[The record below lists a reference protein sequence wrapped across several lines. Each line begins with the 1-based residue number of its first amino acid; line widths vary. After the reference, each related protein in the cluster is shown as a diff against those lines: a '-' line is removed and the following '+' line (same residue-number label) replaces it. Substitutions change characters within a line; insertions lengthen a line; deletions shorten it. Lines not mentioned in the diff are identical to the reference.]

1 MTVCIESESN
11 IQKCASGFP
20 EPRFPSEVRYFFDM
34 SSGMSGKGRK
44 VEAHWKTKTHHCS
57 PDPQGDAST
66 GVLCADFSTPG
77 RPKFTFCCVPLMKCM
92 PRMATASAFCLFW
105 IFFLFFLGNGEK
117 QDFSVLSVLPESCS
131 QKCKTG
137 WISSPWQLVLD
148 FSLGTLPV
156 LSQFLK
162 LRLSS
167 CKVTLLIPSELM
179 CGFIIHVL

>member
-1 MTVCIESESN
+1 MNSLILIGSYTKMTVCIESESN

-34 SSGMSGKGRK
+34 PSGMSGKGRK
-44 VEAHWKTKTHHCS
+44 VGAHWKTKTHHCS

-105 IFFLFFLGNGEK
+105 MSFLVMGKSKIF
-117 QDFSVLSVLPESCS
+117 QCYLSCPKAAARNARQAGSLPH
-131 QKCKTG
+131 
-137 WISSPWQLVLD
+137 D
-148 FSLGTLPV
+148 N
-156 LSQFLK
+156 
-162 LRLSS
+162 
-167 CKVTLLIPSELM
+167 
-179 CGFIIHVL
+179 